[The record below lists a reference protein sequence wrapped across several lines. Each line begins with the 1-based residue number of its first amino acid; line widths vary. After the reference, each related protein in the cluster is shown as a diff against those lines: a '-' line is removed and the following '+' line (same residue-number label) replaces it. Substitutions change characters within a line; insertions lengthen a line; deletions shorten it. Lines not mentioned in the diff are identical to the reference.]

1 MNDKRE
7 KMKKIITPV
16 NILQVF
22 AWLIVVTISLFAL
35 KQSSESNK
43 KAENS
48 NKIAE
53 ESLVSSQRPYLAIVP
68 RKYEENDS
76 FIFAKETTNG
86 IELKTKFELINN
98 GNSIAKDIK
107 TSDMILTQH
116 ETLNTE
122 PQIILENKINCEKPG
137 TISLAPSESVFIEI
151 GGETPILDKR
161 AVIDVLEKI
170 KKNEFSFPFAL
181 EVYYSSDLE
190 HAIRGKTAVSLVIQP
205 ENVEIKYTVMD

>member
-1 MNDKRE
+1 MTVSN
-7 KMKKIITPV
+7 IIKFLGWLA
-16 NILQVF
+16 IL
-22 AWLIVVTISLFAL
+22 LISIFAL
-35 KQSSESNK
+35 VQSNTSNETAK
-43 KAENS
+43 ES
-48 NKIAE
+48 NKIAK
-53 ESLVSSQRPYLAIVP
+53 ESLVASQRPYLTIVP

-116 ETLNTE
+116 ETFNTE

-190 HAIRGKTAVSLVIQP
+190 HVIQGKTAVSLVIQP
-205 ENVEIKYTVMD
+205 KNVEIKYTVMD